1 MMDKPVRRKDLLGR
15 QVADEWMI
23 YDASGKAVHVLN
35 ETARFVW
42 DRCDGEHGV
51 DDIVTEAVALYEIS
65 ETEAREDILECL
77 ASFAELSILD

>member
-1 MMDKPVRRKDLLGR
+1 MDKPVRRKDLLGR

-42 DRCDGEHGV
+42 DRCDGEHDV
-51 DDIVTEAVALYEIS
+51 EDIVAEAVALYEVS
-65 ETEAREDILECL
+65 EAEAREDILACL
-77 ASFAELSILD
+77 ASFAELSILEQ

>member
-1 MMDKPVRRKDLLGR
+1 
-15 QVADEWMI
+15 
-23 YDASGKAVHVLN
+23 
-35 ETARFVW
+35 
-42 DRCDGEHGV
+42 V